1 MSYTSDTGAF
11 AFFQTSKIRSGEGSR
26 EVVYREDEEKMRLA
40 KLVLSVT
47 AFAVSTVFAG
57 DSLLNFDKTDPTAT
71 CILTAESPS
80 PKYVLILFPGG
91 DGRVAAH
98 LTVGKIF
105 FGKRNTFLIRSRL
118 LLADNEFA
126 TVSTD
131 ASSGQ
136 KRFSLLLDR
145 IRQLYPH
152 ASVWLVSTS
161 RGTLAV
167 AQVAGKC
174 RDRLDGVVFTASMK
188 ELRDIPLDAI
198 KVPKLFVH
206 HVSDGCK
213 STPYDAARELAAK
226 LNADFV
232 TVSGGK
238 TKGKPCQ
245 AFAYHGFNGREEKV
259 VDEIKNWIKARAE

>member
-1 MSYTSDTGAF
+1 
-11 AFFQTSKIRSGEGSR
+11 
-26 EVVYREDEEKMRLA
+26 MRLE

-57 DSLLNFDKTDPTAT
+57 DSLLDFDKTDPTAT

-98 LTVGKIF
+98 QTGGKIL
-105 FGKRNTFLIRSRL
+105 FGKRNNFLIRSRL
-118 LLADNEFA
+118 LLSDNEFA

-131 ASSGQ
+131 ASNDE

-161 RGTLAV
+161 RGTLAA
-167 AQVAGKC
+167 AQVAGKS
-174 RDRLDGVVFTASMK
+174 RDRLDGVVFYCVNERAQ
-188 ELRDIPLDAI
+188 RYPI
-198 KVPKLFVH
+198 
-206 HVSDGCK
+206 GCNQG
-213 STPYDAARELAAK
+213 P
-226 LNADFV
+226 
-232 TVSGGK
+232 
-238 TKGKPCQ
+238 
-245 AFAYHGFNGREEKV
+245 
-259 VDEIKNWIKARAE
+259 

>member
-1 MSYTSDTGAF
+1 
-11 AFFQTSKIRSGEGSR
+11 
-26 EVVYREDEEKMRLA
+26 MRLE

-98 LTVGKIF
+98 QTG
-105 FGKRNTFLIRSRL
+105 GN
-118 LLADNEFA
+118 
-126 TVSTD
+126 
-131 ASSGQ
+131 
-136 KRFSLLLDR
+136 
-145 IRQLYPH
+145 
-152 ASVWLVSTS
+152 
-161 RGTLAV
+161 
-167 AQVAGKC
+167 
-174 RDRLDGVVFTASMK
+174 
-188 ELRDIPLDAI
+188 
-198 KVPKLFVH
+198 FVH
-206 HVSDGCK
+206 HVSDACK

-226 LNADFV
+226 LNADFM

-245 AFAYHGFNGREEKV
+245 AFAYHGFNGLEEKV
-259 VDEIKNWIKARAE
+259 VDEIKNWIKARAQ

>member
-57 DSLLNFDKTDPTAT
+57 GSLLNFDKTDPTAT

-98 LTVGKIF
+98 LTGGKIF
-105 FGKRNTFLIRSRL
+105 FGKRNNFLIRSRL
-118 LLADNEFA
+118 LLADNAFA

-131 ASSGQ
+131 ASSDQ

-161 RGTLAV
+161 RGTLAA

-226 LNADFV
+226 PNAVFV

-259 VDEIKNWIKARAE
+259 VDEIKNWIKARAD

>member
-1 MSYTSDTGAF
+1 MIPVPLLF
-11 AFFQTSKIRSGEGSR
+11 LQTSAKGWAKAVCREGAGE
-26 EVVYREDEEKMRLA
+26 MRLE
-40 KLVLSVT
+40 KLVLSLT

-98 LTVGKIF
+98 QTGGKIL
-105 FGKRNTFLIRSRL
+105 FGKRNNFLIRSRL

-131 ASSGQ
+131 ASNDE

-161 RGTLAV
+161 RGTLAA
-167 AQVAGKC
+167 AQVAGKY
-174 RDRLDGVVFTASMK
+174 RDRLDGVVFTASME

-198 KVPKLFVH
+198 NVPKLFVH
-206 HVSDGCK
+206 HVSDACK

-226 LNADFV
+226 LNADFM

-245 AFAYHGFNGREEKV
+245 AFAYHGFNGLEEKV
-259 VDEIKNWIKARAE
+259 VDEIKNWIKARAQ

>member
-1 MSYTSDTGAF
+1 
-11 AFFQTSKIRSGEGSR
+11 
-26 EVVYREDEEKMRLA
+26 MRLA
-40 KLVLSVT
+40 KLVLSIT
-47 AFAVSTVFAG
+47 ACAVSTVFAG
-57 DSLLNFDKTDPTAT
+57 DVLLKFDKTDPTAT

-98 LTVGKIF
+98 LTGGKIF
-105 FGKRNTFLIRSRL
+105 FGKRNNFLIRSRL

-131 ASSGQ
+131 ASSDQ
-136 KRFSLLLDR
+136 KHFSLLLDR

-161 RGTLAV
+161 RGTLAA

-226 LNADFV
+226 LNADFMA
-232 TVSGGK
+232 VSGGK

-245 AFAYHGFNGREEKV
+245 AFAYHGFNGLEEKV
-259 VDEIKNWIKARAE
+259 VDEIKNWIKARAQ

>member
-57 DSLLNFDKTDPTAT
+57 DSLLNFDKTDTTAT

-98 LTVGKIF
+98 LTGGKIF
-105 FGKRNTFLIRSRL
+105 FGKRNNFLIRSRL

-131 ASSGQ
+131 ASSDQ

-161 RGTLAV
+161 
-167 AQVAGKC
+167 
-174 RDRLDGVVFTASMK
+174 
-188 ELRDIPLDAI
+188 
-198 KVPKLFVH
+198 
-206 HVSDGCK
+206 
-213 STPYDAARELAAK
+213 
-226 LNADFV
+226 
-232 TVSGGK
+232 
-238 TKGKPCQ
+238 
-245 AFAYHGFNGREEKV
+245 
-259 VDEIKNWIKARAE
+259 